1 MSIDEVVKIHQ
12 EIEDRLKRIE
22 RMVGIATKWIEE
34 EEANK
39 RKGISE
45 EGKRSVEEIKGKE

>member
-1 MSIDEVVKIHQ
+1 MSIEEVINLHK

-22 RMVGIATKWIEE
+22 RMLGIATKWIEE

-45 EGKRSVEEIKGKE
+45 DDKRAVEEIKGEK